1 MSRFDLHTHTKYCD
15 GKDTPRDMIEGAIA
29 MGLSAI
35 GFTAH
40 AYTDFDESYC
50 MKKEDEKRYLAELS
64 ALREEYRDKIGV
76 YIGFEVD
83 AFGKKPAGDYDYV
96 IGSLHYVFANGVYYG
111 VDESIDV
118 TRRAIEEGFGGD
130 ADAYAEAYY
139 EALPR
144 VLLHDPA
151 IIGHFDLLTKFNER
165 EALVDTAS
173 LRYIAAWQRA
183 ADELLLANIP
193 FEINTGAIS
202 RGYRTIPYPA
212 GDIIRYLAERGA
224 RFVLSGDAHA
234 KESLCFAFD
243 DVEKLLSEYGLVQG
257 DDGYFKKCS

>member
-1 MSRFDLHTHTKYCD
+1 MSRFDLHTHTTYCD

-40 AYTDFDESYC
+40 AYTAFDESYC

-64 ALREEYRDKIGV
+64 ALKAEYRDKIGV

-83 AFGKKPAGDYDYV
+83 AFGKKPEGDYDYV

-111 VDESIDV
+111 VDESPDV
-118 TRRAIEEGFGGD
+118 TLSAIKEGFHGD

-165 EALVDTAS
+165 EKLVDTAS
-173 LRYIAAWQRA
+173 SRYIAAWQRA
-183 ADELLLANIP
+183 ADILLSANVP
-193 FEINTGAIS
+193 FEINTGALS
-202 RGYRTIPYPA
+202 RGYRTTPYPDA
-212 GDIIRYLAERGA
+212 DIIRYLADRGA
-224 RFVLSGDAHA
+224 RFVLSGDAHT
-234 KESLCFAFD
+234 KESLCYAFD
-243 DVEKLLSEYGLVQG
+243 EVEKSLRDYGLTRG
-257 DDGYFKKCS
+257 DDGFFKKRS